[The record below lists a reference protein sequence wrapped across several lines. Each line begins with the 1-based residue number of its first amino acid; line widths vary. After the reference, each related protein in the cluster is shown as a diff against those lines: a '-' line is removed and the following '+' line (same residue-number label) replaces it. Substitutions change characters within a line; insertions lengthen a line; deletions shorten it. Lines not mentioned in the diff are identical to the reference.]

1 MKERK
6 ELVTEMRMIDIVARS
21 HNRKLR
27 KSLTDFWEELGGYD
41 NTLAKKYFSQSKQEA
56 AEEELKHSMAK

>member
-1 MKERK
+1 
-6 ELVTEMRMIDIVARS
+6 MRMIDIVARS